1 MKKLFIIAT
10 TLFFLSLFLSPVEAR
25 LLPRFQS
32 AKKSTR
38 SVSPAAYVSARLR
51 SDRQALMVTFGN
63 LQKVTNMTYTLM
75 YQTNG
80 VDQGV
85 SGSLDS
91 SAGNSVT
98 RELLFGTCSSG
109 VCRYH
114 GNISNMKLEVVSELP
129 NGKRVIKRFKIRA

>member
-1 MKKLFIIAT
+1 MKIKTIIAT
-10 TLFFLSLFLSPVEAR
+10 VLFLLSVLFTPVEAKI
-25 LLPRFQS
+25 LPRFKTVRK
-32 AKKSTR
+32 AGGAVATG
-38 SVSPAAYVSARLR
+38 ALVSARLR
-51 SDRQALMVTFGN
+51 SDRQALLTTFSN
-63 LQKVTNMTYTLM
+63 LQRVNNITYTLM

-91 SAGNSVT
+91 SAGNSVS

-114 GNISNMKLEVVSELP
+114 GNITNMKFEVVSELP
-129 NGKRVIKRFKIRA
+129 NGKRVIKRFKVRI